1 MHARLFVSRVNNSRH
16 LFQLSISI
24 TASDADVFT
33 NGTLDYISEP
43 IHGQASLQRHL
54 VDMTHLIQNLGH
66 SIEVV
71 NNIEALAAA

>member
-1 MHARLFVSRVNNSRH
+1 MHARLFVSRVNGSRH

-43 IHGQASLQRHL
+43 IHGEASLQRHL
-54 VDMTHLIQNLGH
+54 VGMTHLIQNLGH
-66 SIEVV
+66 SIEAID
-71 NNIEALAAA
+71 NTKAQAA